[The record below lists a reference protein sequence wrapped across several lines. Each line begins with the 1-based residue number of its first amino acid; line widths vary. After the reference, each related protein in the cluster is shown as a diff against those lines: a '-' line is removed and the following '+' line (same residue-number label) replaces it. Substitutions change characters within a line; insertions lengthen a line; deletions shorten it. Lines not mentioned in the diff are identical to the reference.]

1 MIFIIKRNSDSEYE
15 EEKEIWDLDELIA
28 YLQEWDIDLS
38 FDRDVNWPTWKI
50 QLLIED

>member
-1 MIFIIKRNSDSEYE
+1 MIFIIKRCSDSEYE

-28 YLQEWDIDLS
+28 YLQEWDITLS
-38 FDRDVNWPTWKI
+38 FDRNVNWPTWKI